1 MRAPSKY
8 LILLLIFVAP
18 AMRADNVV
26 AIGAVLDDFHQAA
39 ADADFDRYT
48 SLMATDIVFLGT
60 DAGERWQGEA
70 FTEFARPHFENG
82 KGWDYQPQNRRIQV
96 SGDGAVAW
104 FDELLS
110 HEKLGTCRGSGV
122 LVREEGSWRV
132 AQYNLSVPIPNELV
146 YGVADQ
152 IQAFD
157 AGEVISTTA
166 TAPAAAASVAAEP
179 GDVESSAEPAEPEKQ
194 CRERRHKTN
203 RKASC

>member
-1 MRAPSKY
+1 MRYQALAFLTTS
-8 LILLLIFVAP
+8 LLLLLNP
-18 AMRADNVV
+18 WSD
-26 AIGAVLDDFHQAA
+26 
-39 ADADFDRYT
+39 
-48 SLMATDIVFLGT
+48 
-60 DAGERWQGEA
+60 
-70 FTEFARPHFENG
+70 
-82 KGWDYQPQNRRIQV
+82 
-96 SGDGAVAW
+96 DGAVAW

-122 LVREEGSWRV
+122 LVREEGGWKV

-157 AGEVISTTA
+157 AGDVVSTA
-166 TAPAAAASVAAEP
+166 AVAPAAAAATGTDTGEAESAAEP
-179 GDVESSAEPAEPEKQ
+179 EETEKKP

>member
-1 MRAPSKY
+1 MKAPSNY
-8 LILLLIFVAP
+8 LVLLLILMAP
-18 AMRADNVV
+18 ALRADDVV
-26 AIGAVLDDFHQAA
+26 SIGAVLDDFHQAA

-48 SLMATDIVFLGT
+48 SLMAEDIVFLGT
-60 DAGERWQGEA
+60 DAGERWQGQA
-70 FTEFARPHFENG
+70 FTDFAKPHFEKG
-82 KGWDYQPQNRRIQV
+82 KGWDYRPRDRRIQV
-96 SGDGAVAW
+96 SGEGAVAW

-122 LVREEGSWRV
+122 LVREEGGWRV

-157 AGEVISTTA
+157 AGEVVSTTTA
-166 TAPAAAASVAAEP
+166 APAAAAAAATDS
-179 GDVESSAEPAEPEKQ
+179 GDVESAAEPAEPEKQ